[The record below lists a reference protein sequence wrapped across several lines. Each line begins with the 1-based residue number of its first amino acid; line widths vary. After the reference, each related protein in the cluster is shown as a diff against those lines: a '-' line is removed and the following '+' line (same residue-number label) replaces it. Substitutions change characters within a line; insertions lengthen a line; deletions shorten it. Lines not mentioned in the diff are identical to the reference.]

1 MSDKLVEALRT
12 IIKQEV
18 ISELDARELN
28 NKDVIDDD
36 HTPFTTSQV
45 EDIKDIVKD
54 MMGGEIEFTIEVHT
68 QCWNNTCINAK
79 NNVLI
84 VNVL

>member
-68 QCWNNTCINAK
+68 
-79 NNVLI
+79 
-84 VNVL
+84 

>member
-18 ISELDARELN
+18 ISELDARQLN
-28 NKDVIDDD
+28 QDD
-36 HTPFTTSQV
+36 HMPFSTSQV

-54 MMGGEIEFTIEVHT
+54 MMGGEIEFNIEVHT
-68 QCWNNTCINAK
+68 
-79 NNVLI
+79 
-84 VNVL
+84 

>member
-18 ISELDARELN
+18 ISEFDARELS

-36 HTPFTTSQV
+36 HATFTTSQV
-45 EDIKDIVKD
+45 ESIKEHKILSSQ
-54 MMGGEIEFTIEVHT
+54 I
-68 QCWNNTCINAK
+68 
-79 NNVLI
+79 LI
-84 VNVL
+84 LKKLK

>member
-28 NKDVIDDD
+28 NKDVFDDD

-68 QCWNNTCINAK
+68 
-79 NNVLI
+79 
-84 VNVL
+84 

>member
-18 ISELDARELN
+18 ISELDARKLN
-28 NKDVIDDD
+28 EQNVIDEEGQ
-36 HTPFTTSQV
+36 FTESQI
-45 EDIKDIVKD
+45 ESIKDIVKE

-68 QCWNNTCINAK
+68 
-79 NNVLI
+79 
-84 VNVL
+84 

>member
-18 ISELDARELN
+18 ISELDARELSN
-28 NKDVIDDD
+28 TDVIDDD

-68 QCWNNTCINAK
+68 
-79 NNVLI
+79 
-84 VNVL
+84 

>member
-28 NKDVIDDD
+28 NKDVIDGD

-68 QCWNNTCINAK
+68 
-79 NNVLI
+79 
-84 VNVL
+84 